1 VSGDRALDLPIAEAS
16 RLLEKGDIS
25 ARELVDAALDR
36 IAETDHSIHAFL
48 HVDAQTA
55 RAAADRVDRARTIT
69 NREPR
74 PPLLGFPYGLKDN
87 ISIRGMPLTCGSRIL
102 EGYTPPYDAT
112 AVTRLREA
120 GAIAIGKTNLD
131 EFAMGSSTE
140 FSAYGPTRNPRD
152 ITRVPGGSSGGSGA
166 AVAAGQVPFALGSDT
181 GGSVRLPAS
190 FCGVVGLKPTYGRI
204 SRYGLAAYGSS
215 LDQIGPLART
225 VDDCAAVYRAIAG
238 LDPFDSTTLEDPVN
252 PGDEDPDDLRGLRI
266 GLPIEYFDRGIAP
279 GVGAA
284 IRACVDRLAGLGA
297 EVEEV
302 SLPHTRFALAAYYV
316 IAPAEASANLARY
329 DGVKYGLSRRECS
342 DVVEMVASTR
352 ALGFGPEV
360 KRRIMLGTF
369 ALSSGYYDAYYGRAQ
384 RVREFVRRD
393 FSHVF
398 ERVDVLAT
406 PTCPTVAFRLGERL
420 DDPYAMYLAD
430 VLTVTVNCAGV
441 PALVV
446 PCGESEGLPVGLQ
459 LIGPHLGENTLFRVG
474 RATERVARR

>member
-1 VSGDRALDLPIAEAS
+1 MSDIALDLPIAEVS
-16 RLLEKGDIS
+16 RLLRMGDIS

-36 IAETDHSIHAFL
+36 IAQTDETIHAFL
-48 HVDAQTA
+48 HVDVQGA
-55 RAAADRVDRARTIT
+55 RAAADRVDRTRSSPGQ
-69 NREPR
+69 EPH
-74 PPLLGFPYGLKDN
+74 PPLLGIPCGLKDN
-87 ISIRGMPLTCGSRIL
+87 ISVTGMPLTCGSRVL

-112 AVTRLREA
+112 AVIRLREA
-120 GAIAIGKTNLD
+120 GAIALGKTNLD

-140 FSAYGPTRNPRD
+140 FSAFGPTRNPRD

-190 FCGVVGLKPTYGRI
+190 FCGVVGLKPTYGRV

-238 LDPFDSTTLEDPVN
+238 FDPLDSTTLDEPISPED
-252 PGDEDPDDLRGLRI
+252 EASDDLRGLRI
-266 GLPIEYFDRGIAP
+266 GLPIEYFGRGIAP
-279 GVGAA
+279 GVIAA
-284 IRACVDRLAGLGA
+284 IRACVDRLADLGA
-297 EVEEV
+297 EIEEV

-329 DGVKYGLSRRECS
+329 DGVRYGLSRRESS
-342 DVVEMVASTR
+342 DVIEMVASTR
-352 ALGFGPEV
+352 AHGFGPEV

-384 RVREFVRRD
+384 KVRELVRDD
-393 FSHVF
+393 FSRVF
-398 ERVDVLAT
+398 DRVDVLAT
-406 PTCPTVAFRLGERL
+406 PTCPTVAFRLGERV

-446 PCGESEGLPVGLQ
+446 PCGEAEGLPVGLQ

-474 RATERVARR
+474 RAAERVARR